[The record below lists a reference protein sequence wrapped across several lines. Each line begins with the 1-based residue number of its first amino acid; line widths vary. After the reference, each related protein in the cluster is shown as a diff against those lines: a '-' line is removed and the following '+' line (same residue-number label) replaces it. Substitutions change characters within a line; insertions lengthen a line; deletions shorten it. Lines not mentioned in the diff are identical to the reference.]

1 LDDGNEHRLGELVE
15 KLAVHFMLT
24 EEERN
29 QRTKT
34 DRLRFPVRV
43 QFATMILKKSG
54 LLERIGRGTYRITA
68 SGQAILPS
76 QTEITQR
83 TLSETGVVELRNQ
96 ETEIAS
102 TKQTTV
108 ETEIPNS
115 PQEIVDEIIEIL
127 HSNLANEI
135 LEEIQQKD
143 HAFLERLA
151 VTLMQAMGY
160 GKGRRTGGSG
170 DGGIDGIISKD
181 PLGLDKIYLQ
191 TKRYTALN
199 KVGSKEIREF
209 KGSIPGRT
217 GNGVIFTTS
226 GFTADARKEASNDS
240 NCRLVLIDGPELA
253 QLMIEYGVGVSEQE
267 TWNLKR
273 LDSAYFDLDL

>member
-1 LDDGNEHRLGELVE
+1 MATSTNLYQDKVTFEEFRAEWLKEFEEADLSSVE
-15 KLAVHFMLT
+15 KG
-24 EEERN
+24 
-29 QRTKT
+29 QR
-34 DRLRFPVRV
+34 
-43 QFATMILKKSG
+43 FALK
-54 LLERIGRGTYRITA
+54 LV
-68 SGQAILPS
+68 
-76 QTEITQR
+76 TQW
-83 TLSETGVVELRNQ
+83 LDVAADDDDLV
-96 ETEIAS
+96 IC
-102 TKQTTV
+102 
-108 ETEIPNS
+108 
-115 PQEIVDEIIEIL
+115 D
-127 HSNLANEI
+127 
-135 LEEIQQKD
+135 
-143 HAFLERLA
+143 
-151 VTLMQAMGY
+151 
-160 GKGRRTGGSG
+160 GSG

-273 LDSAYFDLDL
+273 LDSAYSDLDL